1 LNISLEWKKE
11 RNCGK
16 TIFPLEFVVLVD
28 VVVAVAVIVAV
39 VVVDAVIL

>member
-1 LNISLEWKKE
+1 LNGKKE
-11 RNCGK
+11 KKEGNCGK

-39 VVVDAVIL
+39 VVDAVIL